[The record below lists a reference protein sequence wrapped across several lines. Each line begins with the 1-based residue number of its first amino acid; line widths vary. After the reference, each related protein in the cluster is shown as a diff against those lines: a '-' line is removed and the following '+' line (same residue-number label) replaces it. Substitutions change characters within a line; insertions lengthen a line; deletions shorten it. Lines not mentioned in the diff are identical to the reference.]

1 MEYLKRFDFNLAAS
15 IRRAGPAELAQLLAE
30 RYTAWHAS
38 GRAPASEVLLVASRS
53 GRPAAEVIDELLGEG
68 CSLTELQNDLVH
80 DLCLQG
86 EGVRLPELGG
96 LAEILP
102 ADVEGALSSLEVLPG
117 TDEEVFLLL
126 RPHHLDQL
134 VQTLQEV
141 GGSLGDAT
149 SAPGPLAA
157 LVRLREACAAR
168 PGQLVAY
175 CFDN

>member
-1 MEYLKRFDFNLAAS
+1 MEYLRRFDFNLAAR

-30 RYTAWHAS
+30 RYPAWLAC
-38 GRAPASEVLLVASRS
+38 GRAPASEALLVASRS
-53 GRPAAEVIDELLGEG
+53 GRPAAEVIQELLDEG

-134 VQTLQEV
+134 LQTLREAA
-141 GGSLGDAT
+141 GRLGDD
-149 SAPGPLAA
+149 SPAPGPLAE

-175 CFDN
+175 CFDQ

>member
-1 MEYLKRFDFNLAAS
+1 MEYLRRFDFNLAAR
-15 IRRAGPAELAQLLAE
+15 IRRAGPAELAQLVAE
-30 RYTAWHAS
+30 RLPAWRAS
-38 GRAPASEVLLVASRS
+38 GRAPASDVLLLASRS
-53 GRPAAEVIDELLGEG
+53 DRPAAAVIEELLAEG
-68 CSLTELQNDLVH
+68 SSLTELQNDVVH

-102 ADVEGALSSLEVLPG
+102 ADVEGALSSLDVLPG

-134 VQTLQEV
+134 VQTLQEAA
-141 GGSLGDAT
+141 GSLGEEAP
-149 SAPGPLAA
+149 APGPLAA
-157 LVRLREACAAR
+157 LERLREACAAR

-175 CFDN
+175 CFEG